1 MPKSNRAFYA
11 NQRQE
16 RNLGE
21 AVILI
26 SQQPAKYQMCS
37 PQFPTNKFQN
47 GSFWFIVTFLK
58 NAKMPYEYAVFMNL
72 CENSWRVQLPPPPP
86 YFSFKTIGLPCA
98 ARRDYIGRVQ
108 PNTCM
113 EITKLINGDSWDL
126 VVPGRIDG
134 AAANQLEVEVLA
146 GIKAGAREIFI
157 NLSQAEWICSAGIRV
172 LLQYHRQM
180 KSNGKV
186 LLVTLP
192 SPGISEI
199 LEMTGFR
206 DVIVERR

>member
-58 NAKMPYEYAVFMNL
+58 NANMPYEYAVFMNL

-86 YFSFKTIGLPCA
+86 SIFAVTALLSLTLFSSS
-98 ARRDYIGRVQ
+98 Q
-108 PNTCM
+108 
-113 EITKLINGDSWDL
+113 
-126 VVPGRIDG
+126 
-134 AAANQLEVEVLA
+134 
-146 GIKAGAREIFI
+146 AGA
-157 NLSQAEWICSAGIRV
+157 
-172 LLQYHRQM
+172 
-180 KSNGKV
+180 
-186 LLVTLP
+186 T
-192 SPGISEI
+192 
-199 LEMTGFR
+199 
-206 DVIVERR
+206 